1 MATGLLTRSAKGPT
15 ASQKPT
21 PKAPRS
27 RSAPIVRWKALDGVR
42 ALAVVGVVLY
52 HCGVKWVP
60 GGLLGVDV
68 FFVLSGFLITS
79 LLLREV
85 SGGAR
90 ISLGAFW
97 VRRAR
102 RLLPALLLVLLA
114 VLLWAA
120 LDPSLDI
127 HSVRLDVASALGY
140 VANWRFAFSGQ
151 GYFAASSTPSPVLH
165 LWSLGVEE
173 QFYLFWPLLVA
184 GVVAF
189 SRWLGRRR
197 RLSGLDADAAEDRAS
212 RLPGSGRKAVFWL
225 AAVGTAASTG
235 WLVYGALHGTDPS
248 RLYYGTDTRAL
259 ALLTGAMLAACL
271 PLPKSPSLVRPR
283 ISVVRWW
290 SLVGALALSGLIYIF
305 LIVGGQD
312 RVLYRGGFL
321 GVAVVVA
328 ILLAALVKAPRGP
341 IARLLSLPPL
351 VHLGRIS
358 YGLYLWHWPV
368 ILFATAART
377 GLHGGNL
384 LAFRL
389 VASLTLA
396 ELSYGLVE
404 RPILS
409 GTIPARRLA
418 IAGLVAVV
426 GFVGVAGPW
435 SAVARAGADNGASV
449 ASKLDS
455 LAQAQERDS
464 SALTKKR
471 VTAIKA
477 SPTPVATAPVAT
489 PTNGPATGSSD
500 GQKLPGGVP
509 PAVPN
514 PVPAEPVN
522 AVLFGDST
530 AWTAALALQGLG
542 AAWKVNL
549 INASHIGCGIA
560 PGVGAGDGDQAP
572 VKYGECWTW
581 PQEWQQT
588 VQVQKPDISLVVLG
602 HWETVNRKVGNVVMH
617 IGQPVYDN
625 LLKAEFEK
633 VVSVLGSAG
642 GKVALATAP
651 CYLRPE
657 RPDGTYW
664 PQDDCTRVQDFNK
677 IVWQVAAEHPSNVV
691 VLDLYQF
698 FSPDG
703 KWHLDING
711 HQVRDRDGI
720 HFNINGGQYLAPVFL
735 GGLRQLLGLPAIP
748 SAATTV
754 KLTPQT
760 GG

>member
-1 MATGLLTRSAKGPT
+1 MATGLLTRSAKSPT
-15 ASQKPT
+15 GQQKPT
-21 PKAPRS
+21 PKKANS
-27 RSAPIVRWKALDGVR
+27 RSTPIVRWKALDGVR
-42 ALAVVGVVLY
+42 ALAVVGVMLY

-85 SGGAR
+85 GGGGR

-114 VLLWAA
+114 VMLWAA
-120 LDPSLDI
+120 LDPALDI
-127 HSVRLDVASALGY
+127 HSVRLDVASALAY
-140 VANWRFAFSGQ
+140 VANWRFAYSGQ

-184 GVVAF
+184 GVVAL

-197 RLSGLDADAAEDRAS
+197 SLAGLEADDAELKAA

-225 AAVGTAASTG
+225 AAIGTAASTG
-235 WLVYGALHGTDPS
+235 WLIYGALDGTDAS

-271 PLPKSPSLVRPR
+271 PLPRSPVLVRPR

-290 SLVGALALSGLIYIF
+290 SLVGALALGGLITIF
-305 LIVGGQD
+305 VIVGGQD
-312 RVLYRGGFL
+312 RLLYRGGFL
-321 GVAVVVA
+321 VVALVVA

-341 IARLLSLPPL
+341 ISRLLSLPPL
-351 VHLGRIS
+351 VHIGRIS

-368 ILFATAART
+368 ILFATASRT
-377 GLHGGNL
+377 GLHGSNL

-409 GTIPARRLA
+409 GGIRGRRLA
-418 IAGLVAVV
+418 IVSLVAAV
-426 GFVGVAGPW
+426 GLVGVAGPW
-435 SAVARAGADNGASV
+435 SAVARAGGGNGASV

-455 LAQAQERDS
+455 LAKVQERDS

-471 VTAIKA
+471 VTAVK
-477 SPTPVATAPVAT
+477 PTTPSVTSTSTAE
-489 PTNGPATGSSD
+489 
-500 GQKLPGGVP
+500 KLPGGA
-509 PAVPN
+509 PAVVPN

-530 AWTAALALQGLG
+530 AWTAALALQGMG
-542 AAWKVNL
+542 PAWKVNL

-581 PQEWQQT
+581 PQDWLKT

-625 LLKAEFEK
+625 LLKAQFEK

-703 KWHLDING
+703 KWHLDIDG
-711 HQVRDRDGI
+711 HQVRDPDGI
-720 HFNINGGQYLAPVFL
+720 HFNINGGKYLAPVFL
-735 GGLRQLLGLPAIP
+735 GGIRELLGLPETP
-748 SAATTV
+748 SAPVKV
-754 KLTPQT
+754 KLTPAT